1 MMKQEN
7 RKSIIKK
14 LAALTLA
21 PMLMGVTATPAM
33 AQKAEWPAKNLRLIV
48 AFPPGGS
55 VDVLARSLAMR
66 LTKQLGKSVI
76 VENVSGGATVP
87 AVQSLLRSEAD
98 GHTMLITS
106 DVTLSINPVLLSSAP
121 YSVTRDLMPITVLY
135 TSPNWL
141 LVKSDRS
148 EKSFSDLVKTIAAN
162 PGQVSIGVNA
172 TWGAAQLG
180 LETWKKASGLDFTVV
195 PYRGGP
201 AAITDLIG
209 GQLTATVDFPGSSI
223 PHVRSAK
230 VRTLG
235 ILQDKRSPAM
245 QDVPAILEG
254 GSQGPRV
261 QSFVAIVA
269 KSGTPTDR
277 IQKLNQAI
285 HQAAKEPEYQAMLD
299 SLMSDSVLNSPAQA
313 AAWIQGE
320 TLRYGKLVKESG
332 VKLD

>member
-1 MMKQEN
+1 MIHKN
-7 RKSIIKK
+7 RKLMLKN
-14 LAALTLA
+14 LAILALA
-21 PMLMGVTATPAM
+21 PVLIAVTATPVM
-33 AQKAEWPAKNLRLIV
+33 AQKAEWPSKNLRLIV

-55 VDVLARSLAMR
+55 VDVLARSLAVR
-66 LTKQLGKSVI
+66 LTNRLGKSVI

-121 YSVTRDLMPITVLY
+121 YSPAKDLTPITVLY

-141 LVKSDRS
+141 IVKAGRP

-162 PGQVSIGVNA
+162 PGQVTIGVNA

-180 LETWKKASGLDFTVV
+180 LETWKKTSGLDFTVV

-209 GQLTATVDFPGSSI
+209 GQVTATVDFPGSSI
-223 PHVRSAK
+223 QHVRSGK

-235 ILQDKRSPAM
+235 ILQDKRSPIM
-245 QDVPAILEG
+245 QDVPATLEG
-254 GSQGPRV
+254 GSQGPQV

-269 KSGTPTDR
+269 KSGTPMDR
-277 IQKLNQAI
+277 IQKLNRAI
-285 HQAAKEPEYQAMLD
+285 HEAAKEPEYQTLLA
-299 SLMSDSVLNSPAQA
+299 SLMSDAVLSSPSHA
-313 AAWIQGE
+313 AAHIQSE
-320 TLRYGKLVKESG
+320 TVRYGKLVKESG